1 MGKEIG
7 IDLGTTNTVV
17 SYVNKSGRIRA
28 LRYDKSEIIPSVLYF
43 RSPEEYFIGST
54 AKKLLTQNPSAGVE
68 NFKTTIGDSQRYEIL
83 AENGEEISLRPRDAA
98 KLFLNKIVQGIESK
112 LVKEFGAAIGCID
125 RAVITVPANFSS
137 TEKSAVKNAASAAG
151 LENVK
156 LATEPT
162 AAAVAYESA
171 KGADS
176 PDEVLLVYDFGG
188 GTFDVSVIQKIHGS
202 FEEIT
207 TGGDKHLG
215 GNLLTEKIAAKILA
229 EVNSKFGTEF
239 PATEEEFDED
249 FHKISAANYRLNMSE
264 IWRTANL
271 IKEDLSDDEN
281 AAEFFNIALP
291 DGKSDTF
298 EFTLSRDELENLI
311 GEYIGRT
318 AEITLNT
325 IQSAR
330 EKGVEKIER
339 IVLAGGS
346 SNVPLVKKILEE
358 RLQSQDIIFSD
369 DVSTLIS
376 RGATILAGRYA
387 ELDTLTKHVTTV
399 QMGITAAEGMEF
411 EKFQMIIPED
421 EPLPCTHKRTFYL
434 SYDNQRRLEID
445 YYERDIK
452 NYPAAK
458 YGYDKGVDQID
469 SLIIDNLPPNL
480 KASDVKVEVTFT
492 AQMDGSLD
500 INVEL
505 KNLQDEKIIQ
515 GDMKFAKRSDLE

>member
-43 RSPEEYFIGST
+43 RTPDEYFIGGT
-54 AKKLLTQNPSAGVE
+54 AKKLLTQNPAAGIA
-68 NFKTTIGDSQRYEIL
+68 NFKTSIGDSQRHEIF
-83 AENGEEISLRPRDAA
+83 AENGEKLSLRARDAA

-112 LVKEFGAAIGCID
+112 LVKEFGAATGCID

-137 TEKSAVKNAASAAG
+137 TEKSAVKNAANAAG
-151 LENVK
+151 LENIK
-156 LATEPT
+156 LAAEPT
-162 AAAVAYESA
+162 AAAVAYENS
-171 KGADS
+171 KGEDT
-176 PDEVLLVYDFGG
+176 EEIILVYDFGG
-188 GTFDVSVIQKIHGS
+188 GTFDVSVIQKVRGA

-215 GNLLTEKIAAKILA
+215 GNLLTEKIAEKILSA
-229 EVNSKFGTEF
+229 VNEKFSTEF
-239 PATEEEFDED
+239 PAHEDEFDED
-249 FHKISAANYRLNMSE
+249 LHKISAADYRLNMSE

-271 IKEDLSDDEN
+271 VKEDLSEDEN
-281 AAEFFNIALP
+281 AEEFFNIALP

-298 EFTLSRDELENLI
+298 EFTLTRDELEKLI
-311 GEYIGRT
+311 GEDINRT
-318 AEITLNT
+318 VEITLKT

-330 EKGVEKIER
+330 DKGVEKIDR

-346 SNVPLVKKILEE
+346 SNIPLVKNTLEE
-358 RLQSQDIIFSD
+358 RLQNQDIIFSD

-387 ELDTLTKHVTTV
+387 EMDKLTKQITTV

-411 EKFQMIIPED
+411 EKFQLLIPED
-421 EPLPCTHKRTFYL
+421 EPLPCTKKRTFYL
-434 SYDNQRRLEID
+434 SRDNQRRLEID

-458 YGYDKGVDQID
+458 YGYDKGVEQID
-469 SLIIDNLPPNL
+469 SLVIDNLPPDL
-480 KASDVKVEVTFT
+480 KAGDVKVEVTFT
-492 AQMDGSLD
+492 AQIDGSLD

-505 KNLQDEKIIQ
+505 KNLNDEKITQ
-515 GDMKFAKRSDLE
+515 GDITFSKKSDLE

>member
-43 RSPEEYFIGST
+43 RSPDEYLIGST
-54 AKKLLTQNPSAGVE
+54 AKKLLDQNPSAGVA
-68 NFKTTIGDSQRYEIL
+68 NFKTTIGDSQRHEIT
-83 AENGEEISLRPRDAA
+83 AENGEVISLRSRDAA

-137 TEKSAVKNAASAAG
+137 TEKSAVKNAATTSG

-156 LATEPT
+156 LAAEPT
-162 AAAVAYESA
+162 AAAVAYENS
-171 KGADS
+171 KGAEN
-176 PDEVLLVYDFGG
+176 PDEIILVYDFGG
-188 GTFDVSVIQKIHGS
+188 GTFDVSVIQKVHGT

-215 GNLLTEKIAAKILA
+215 GNLLTEKITGKILSA
-229 EVNSKFGTEF
+229 VNEKFSTEF
-239 PATEEEFDED
+239 PAHEDEFDEEL
-249 FHKISAANYRLNMSE
+249 HKISAANYRLNMSE

-271 IKEDLSDDEN
+271 IKEDLSEDEN
-281 AAEFFNIALP
+281 AEEFFNIALP

-298 EFTLSRDELENLI
+298 EFALTRDELENLI
-311 GEYIGRT
+311 GEYINRT
-318 AEITLNT
+318 VEITLHT

-330 EKGVEKIER
+330 DKGVEKIDR

-346 SNVPLVKKILEE
+346 SNIPLVKESLEE
-358 RLQSQDIIFSD
+358 RLQSHDIVFSD

-387 ELDTLTKHVTTV
+387 EMDKLTKAITTV

-411 EKFQMIIPED
+411 EKFQLIIPED
-421 EPLPCTHKRTFYL
+421 EPLPCTKKRTFYL
-434 SYDNQRRLEID
+434 SHDNQRRLEID

-458 YGYDKGVDQID
+458 YGYDKGVEQID
-469 SLIIDNLPPNL
+469 SLVIDNLPPDL
-480 KASDVKVEVTFT
+480 KADDVKVEVTFT
-492 AQMDGSLD
+492 AQIDGSLD

-505 KNLQDEKIIQ
+505 KNLQDEKISQ
-515 GDMKFAKRSDLE
+515 GEITFSKKSDLE

>member
-43 RSPEEYFIGST
+43 RTPDEYFIGGT
-54 AKKLLTQNPSAGVE
+54 AKKLLTQNPAAGIA
-68 NFKTTIGDSQRYEIL
+68 NFKTSIGDSQRHEIF
-83 AENGEEISLRPRDAA
+83 AENGEKISLRARDAA

-112 LVKEFGAAIGCID
+112 LVKEFGAAAGCID

-137 TEKSAVKNAASAAG
+137 TEKSAVKNAANAAG
-151 LENVK
+151 LENIK
-156 LATEPT
+156 LAAEPT
-162 AAAVAYESA
+162 AAAVAYENS
-171 KGADS
+171 KGEDT
-176 PDEVLLVYDFGG
+176 EEIILVYDFGG
-188 GTFDVSVIQKIHGS
+188 GTFDVSVIQKVRGA

-215 GNLLTEKIAAKILA
+215 GNLLTEKIAEKILSA
-229 EVNSKFGTEF
+229 VNEKFSTEF
-239 PATEEEFDED
+239 PAHEDEFDED
-249 FHKISAANYRLNMSE
+249 LHKISAADYRLNMSE

-271 IKEDLSDDEN
+271 VKEDLSEDEN
-281 AAEFFNIALP
+281 AEEFFNIALP

-298 EFTLSRDELENLI
+298 EFTLTRDELEKLI
-311 GEYIGRT
+311 GEDINRT
-318 AEITLNT
+318 VEITLKT

-330 EKGVEKIER
+330 DKGVEKIDR

-346 SNVPLVKKILEE
+346 SNIPLVKNTLEE
-358 RLQSQDIIFSD
+358 RLQNQDIIFSD

-387 ELDTLTKHVTTV
+387 EMDKLTKQITTV

-411 EKFQMIIPED
+411 EKFQLLIPED
-421 EPLPCTHKRTFYL
+421 EPLPCTKKRTFYL
-434 SYDNQRRLEID
+434 SRDNQRRLEID

-458 YGYDKGVDQID
+458 YGYDKGVEQID
-469 SLIIDNLPPNL
+469 SLVIDNLPPDL
-480 KASDVKVEVTFT
+480 KAGDVKVEVTFT
-492 AQMDGSLD
+492 AQIDGSLD

-505 KNLQDEKIIQ
+505 KNLNDEKITQ
-515 GDMKFAKRSDLE
+515 GDITFSKKSDLE